1 MKRNN
6 YEKLEKIDKE
16 KEKFIN
22 YLKNSSDNIHVEKFG
37 DFIAYYKEKNNKMF
51 KDFYFIKEKEYNL
64 REIYNDVYDTFKSN
78 VVEFLNKDDD
88 FETLSLVLAVRG
100 EDGFKNVM
108 IESNDIEDLKSF
120 DDEDYDEELYKMKK
134 VDRQLRKFL
143 YFVDEVKES
152 NSKMYIKREDDIIS
166 YGLEDNSL
174 GSSFRVDSEDTLKIM
189 YNSIMNKYQGE
200 VNDALS
206 IDEDQIP
213 TLYVILNKNLIITI
227 NSDKL
232 DDYKWFNNPNYNN
245 DYKINT
251 KKRH

>member
-16 KEKFIN
+16 K
-22 YLKNSSDNIHVEKFG
+22 EKFG

>member
-174 GSSFRVDSEDTLKIM
+174 GSSFRVDSEDTLKIT